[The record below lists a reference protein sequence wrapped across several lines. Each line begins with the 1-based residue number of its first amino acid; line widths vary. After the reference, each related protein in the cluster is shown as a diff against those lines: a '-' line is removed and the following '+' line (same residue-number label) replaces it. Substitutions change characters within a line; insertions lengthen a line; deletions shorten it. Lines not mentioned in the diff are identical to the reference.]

1 MNHDSPTMPANDNL
15 GFVGAGKMAQA
26 LASGV
31 VASDLK
37 SSKVCFL
44 DPADEAA
51 DHFCMHAPDAQRC
64 HSLQAL
70 ASQCRVIIL
79 AIKPQIMPQVLPEL
93 AAQVTEHH
101 LVISIAAGIPIH
113 QLETHLGTHRVVRVM
128 PNTPCLI
135 AQGMSA
141 IAHDPAVGAHDLECA
156 LTILRSVGE
165 VALVNESQMDVVTGL
180 SGSGPAYVFSFIEA
194 LVESGVSQ
202 GLSADLAQQLTLK
215 TIKGAVA
222 LVEATGRS
230 PHLLREQVTSPGGT
244 TLAGL
249 TALENG
255 GFAKAVKNAVA
266 AATARSR
273 ELSM

>member
-1 MNHDSPTMPANDNL
+1 
-15 GFVGAGKMAQA
+15 MAQA

-37 SSKVCFL
+37 ASKVCFL

-51 DHFCMHAPDAQRC
+51 DHFCRHAPTAQLC

-70 ASQCRVIIL
+70 ALQCRVIIL

-113 QLETHLGTHRVVRVM
+113 QLESQLGTHRVVRVM

-141 IAHDPAVGAHDLECA
+141 IAHDPAVDAHDRECVFK
-156 LTILRSVGE
+156 ILRSVGD

-202 GLSADLAQQLTLK
+202 GLSSELAQQLTLK
-215 TIKGAVA
+215 TLQGAVA

-255 GFAKAVKNAVA
+255 GFAKAVQNAVA

-273 ELSM
+273 ELSA